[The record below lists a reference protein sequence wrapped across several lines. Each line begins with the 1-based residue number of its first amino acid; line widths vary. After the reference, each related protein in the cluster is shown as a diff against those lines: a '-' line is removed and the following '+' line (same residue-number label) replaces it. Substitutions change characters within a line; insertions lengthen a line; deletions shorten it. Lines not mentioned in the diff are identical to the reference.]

1 MTQTTSTIDKLNES
15 DIVTNG
21 DEYARV
27 TYCIHG
33 NPYYAYLGSA
43 SDSDLSGEEIESA
56 ILVSDWD
63 EVSVEDCCG

>member
-1 MTQTTSTIDKLNES
+1 MTHSTIDRLNVG

-21 DEYARV
+21 DEYATV

-33 NPYYAYLGSA
+33 RLYYAYLGSVNEC
-43 SDSDLSGEEIESA
+43 DLSDEEIESA
-56 ILVSDWD
+56 ILVLDWD